1 MASSAVL
8 TSLRSQ
14 FWRRFQ
20 NDVLP
25 DPQPESAPEYDV
37 KESTLFL
44 VAGPCGSGK
53 SSVIKTAVQADL
65 PLFGNDLRAEFRRSV
80 SDRSGCEVDDY
91 SLALKRHS
99 CFQASH
105 VKRLSREST
114 LPPCLLLHLDLYQ
127 ILRGID
133 VSYWPRGLK
142 RKAQRLRDASDP
154 LPKRSFEDLLKP
166 RQNDRMMEAFFAKK
180 LFQRFNRIAVAT
192 VHCGFERNAAQ
203 LAARKCGSSGQ
214 WLKYFSAPEP
224 VARAIHAEIYRC
236 WARALDRM
244 SPVVNVAIQVD
255 SDAGFLLN
263 GCLVCYDR

>member
-1 MASSAVL
+1 MVVVVL
-8 TSLRSQ
+8 SLRFL
-14 FWRRFQ
+14 FWQRAGKG
-20 NDVLP
+20 NVL
-25 DPQPESAPEYDV
+25 DEQPESAVDQNLE
-37 KESTLFL
+37 ESTLFL

-65 PLFGNDLRAEFRRSV
+65 PLFGEKLRAAFRGSI

-91 SLALKRHS
+91 ILALSRHS

-114 LPPCLLLHLDLYQ
+114 LPSALLLHLDLYQ

-133 VSYWPRGLK
+133 GSYWPRGMK
-142 RKAQRLRDASDP
+142 RKARRRADASDD

-166 RQNDRMMEAFFAKK
+166 RQNDRMMQAFLGKT

-203 LAARKCGSSGQ
+203 LAARKRGSSGQ

-224 VARAIHAEIYRC
+224 IARAIHAEIYRC
-236 WARALDRM
+236 WASALVGM
-244 SPVVNVAIQVD
+244 SPVADVAIHVD
-255 SDAGFLLN
+255 SGTGFSVN
-263 GCLVCYDR
+263 GSLIPYNR

>member
-1 MASSAVL
+1 M
-8 TSLRSQ
+8 
-14 FWRRFQ
+14 
-20 NDVLP
+20 
-25 DPQPESAPEYDV
+25 
-37 KESTLFL
+37 
-44 VAGPCGSGK
+44 
-53 SSVIKTAVQADL
+53 IKTAVRSDL
-65 PLFGNDLRAEFRRSV
+65 PLFGEDFRAAFHGAV
-80 SDRSGCEVDDY
+80 SDRSDPEVDDY
-91 SLALKRHS
+91 SLALKQHS

-114 LPPCLLLHLDLYQ
+114 LPSALLLHLDLYQ

-133 VSYWPRGLK
+133 ASYWPRGLR
-142 RKAQRLRDASDP
+142 RKVQGKGVADGTND

-166 RQNDRMMEAFFAKK
+166 HQNDRMMQAFLAKK

-203 LAARKCGSSGQ
+203 LAARKRGSSGQ

-224 VARAIHAEIYRC
+224 AARAIHAEIYRC

-244 SPVVNVAIQVD
+244 SPVANVAIQVD

-263 GCLVCYDR
+263 GRLVSYNR

>member
-1 MASSAVL
+1 LIVVVL
-8 TSLRSQ
+8 SLRFL
-14 FWRRFQ
+14 FWQRAGKG
-20 NDVLP
+20 NVL
-25 DPQPESAPEYDV
+25 DEQPESAVDQNLE
-37 KESTLFL
+37 ESTLFL

-65 PLFGNDLRAEFRRSV
+65 PLFGEKLRAAFRGSI

-91 SLALKRHS
+91 ILALSRHS

-114 LPPCLLLHLDLYQ
+114 LPSALLLHLDLYQ

-133 VSYWPRGLK
+133 GSYWPRGMK
-142 RKAQRLRDASDP
+142 RKARRRADASDD

-166 RQNDRMMEAFFAKK
+166 RQNDRMMQAFLGKT

-203 LAARKCGSSGQ
+203 LAARKRGSSGQ

-224 VARAIHAEIYRC
+224 IARAIHAEIYRC
-236 WARALDRM
+236 WASALVGM
-244 SPVVNVAIQVD
+244 SPVADVAIHVD
-255 SDAGFLLN
+255 SGTGFSVN
-263 GCLVCYDR
+263 GSLIPYNR